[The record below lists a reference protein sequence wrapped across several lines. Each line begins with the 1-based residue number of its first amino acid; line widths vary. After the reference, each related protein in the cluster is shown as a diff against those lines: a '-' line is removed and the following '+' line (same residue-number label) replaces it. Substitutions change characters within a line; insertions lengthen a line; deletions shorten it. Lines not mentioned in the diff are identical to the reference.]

1 MTDPSADK
9 REAILASALE
19 LFAEYGF
26 HATSVPQ
33 VAENARVALGTIYR
47 YFPSKEALVNELY
60 RLWKERLGVY
70 LVTGHPLEAPPRV
83 QFRHFWE
90 RAVEFALEYPKAI
103 RFLELHHHLPYLD
116 EKSREVEQLAIQPAL
131 AAMEQAK
138 RLEVVKDLPAQLLLA
153 IVWGAFLGVIKGVWE
168 QRVSPGTNTL
178 RDAEQC
184 VWEAIRR

>member
-1 MTDPSADK
+1 MSDPAEK
-9 REAILASALE
+9 REAILAAALD

-33 VAENARVALGTIYR
+33 VAEKARVALGTIYR
-47 YFPSKEALVNELY
+47 YFPSKEALVNELW
-60 RLWKERLGVY
+60 RIWKERLGVY
-70 LVTGHPLEAPPRV
+70 LVTGHPLDAPARV

-90 RAVEFALEYPKAI
+90 RAVAFAFEHPTAV
-103 RFLELHHHLPYLD
+103 RFLELHHHQPYLD
-116 EKSREVEQLAIQPAL
+116 EKSREVEQLALQPAL
-131 AAMEQAK
+131 VALEQAK
-138 RLEVVKDLPAQLLLA
+138 RQEVVKDLPAQLLLA
-153 IVWGAFLGVIKGVWE
+153 IIWGAFLGVIKGVWE